1 MSNFSIYQSED
12 FIALFEQYKH
22 ENPDALALKLSSS
35 KISYKKELIQQIQGW
50 QKSKEKLPLWH
61 QTSGI
66 IYPPKINLEQ
76 CSSEITARYK
86 AQFYKG
92 KSGIDLTGG
101 FGIDSY
107 FFAKQ
112 FEQFYY
118 VEPNAE
124 LLHIVQHDLKLL
136 GANNIVFINK
146 TAEEFLKSFTEKV
159 DFIFIDPS
167 RRDEH
172 NRKLSAFKNTQP
184 NVIELLEDFKKSSQ
198 CLLIKASPMLDIKQG
213 IAELKE
219 VKEVKVIS
227 VNNECK
233 ELLFEVQFNIN
244 HSETTIKAI
253 DLNENTIQEFTFIYA
268 EEESINIEIGDIEK
282 YIYEPSSAIIKSGA
296 FKIIAKYY
304 QIKKLHPSTHLYTSD
319 KLINNFQGR
328 IFIVKKICPYKK
340 EDVLPNIE
348 NGKANVSIR
357 NFKDSTD
364 IVKKKLSIKDGG
376 NDYIFACTDKN
387 NKPVIII
394 SNKLK

>member
-12 FIALFEQYKH
+12 FIALFEQHKH

-35 KISYKKELIQQIQGW
+35 KIPFNKELIQQIQGW
-50 QKSKEKLPLWH
+50 QKSKEKLPLWYN
-61 QTSGI
+61 TSGI
-66 IYPPKINLEQ
+66 IFPPKINLEQ

-86 AQFYKG
+86 AQFYYG
-92 KSGIDLTGG
+92 KIGIDLTGG
-101 FGIDSY
+101 FGVDSY
-107 FFAKQ
+107 FFANK
-112 FEQFYY
+112 FDQFYY
-118 VEPNAE
+118 IEPNSE
-124 LLHIVQHDLKLL
+124 LLQIVKHNLKLL
-136 GANNIVFINK
+136 GTNNITYINK
-146 TAEEFLKSFTEKV
+146 TAEDFLKSITKKV

-184 NVIELLEDFKKSSQ
+184 NVIELLEDFKKTSR
-198 CLLIKASPMLDIKQG
+198 CLLIKASPMLDIKQA

-233 ELLFEVQFNIN
+233 ELLFELQFNAN
-244 HSETTIKAI
+244 HKETTIKAI
-253 DLNENTIQEFTFIYA
+253 DLNEDTIQEFIFNYT
-268 EEESINIEIGDIEK
+268 EEESSNIEIADIEK

-296 FKIIAKYY
+296 FKSIAKYY

-319 KLINNFQGR
+319 KLIDNFQGR
-328 IFIVKKICPYKK
+328 IFIVKKICAYKK

-348 NGKANVSIR
+348 NGKANVSCR

-364 IVKKKLSIKDGG
+364 IIKKKLSIKDGG
-376 NDYIFACTDKN
+376 NEYIFACTDKN

-394 SNKLK
+394 SNKMK